1 MKKPPEKLDDM
12 EAFQQA
18 LYHLASKHMEGDDPS
33 TLFMCCGVM
42 LKTCIEMYL
51 SVLNDEAVEKVLQ
64 DAARSIPV
72 LRDKIENE
80 LSKITVH

>member
-1 MKKPPEKLDDM
+1 MKKPPEKQDEM

-18 LYHLASKHMEGDDPS
+18 LYDLASKHMEGDDPS